1 MMSTR
6 TPWMSISGQIPVAAT
21 RPDCQSMSAMRDS
34 EIIGRPLPYDDEDA
48 IRAALVRANPVFGR
62 LDAVDAPSCREG
74 SGPRAGGQ
82 PLGGAGFTLP
92 ITDYYRVDPISRAS
106 EVMAEC
112 SRVRASAAEPRLAAE

>member
-1 MMSTR
+1 MGDR
-6 TPWMSISGQIPVAAT
+6 
-21 RPDCQSMSAMRDS
+21 RPRRLL
-34 EIIGRPLPYDDEDA
+34 GRWPH
-48 IRAALVRANPVFGR
+48 G
-62 LDAVDAPSCREG
+62 G
-74 SGPRAGGQ
+74 GGPRAGGQ